1 MQRTR
6 GGLMGGCEICYYL
19 RSSFNWR
26 ERI

>member
-6 GGLMGGCEICYYL
+6 GGLMGDCEICYHL